1 MGESGHSLL
10 TDRDTATQA
19 PRRRYPLVATAAALV
34 LAADQLAKWWAV
46 TVLADGPVSLGPVR
60 LALSYNRGAA
70 FGLGAGFAPVVAV
83 AALVLVVLL
92 LAMGR
97 AAVRTGPA
105 VATGVVLGG
114 ALGNLA
120 DRLVRSPGLLRGE
133 VVDFIDLG
141 WWPVFNVADA
151 AITVGCVLLVLVNR
165 RQHGEP

>member
-1 MGESGHSLL
+1 MGESERPLL
-10 TDRDTATQA
+10 TDSDAATRT
-19 PRRRYPLVATAAALV
+19 PRRRFPLVATAAALV
-34 LAADQLAKWWAV
+34 LAADQLTKWWAV
-46 TVLADGPVSLGPVR
+46 AVLDEGPVSVGPLR

-83 AALVLVVLL
+83 AAVVLVVFL

-105 VATGVVLGG
+105 LATGIVLGG

-133 VVDFIDLG
+133 VVDFIDVG
-141 WWPVFNVADA
+141 WWPVFNVADT
-151 AITVGCVLLVLVNR
+151 AITIGCVLLVLTNR
-165 RQHGEP
+165 ARDGES